1 MGGGDSVKVQLRD
14 RDCRGTQ
21 SFVLEIVPQSPFED
35 DVLRQMVPDPQS
47 QCARLVLHPVAG
59 CNSII
64 AVREDSP

>member
-1 MGGGDSVKVQLRD
+1 MKVQLQATS
-14 RDCRGTQ
+14 CRGAE
-21 SFVLEIVPQSPFED
+21 FFALEIVPQSAFED

-64 AVREDSP
+64 AVRESLEDSP